1 MAQRKWTAAHRLKK
15 KQLKQEGVSANVSVP
30 SSTTKVDLRKKE
42 GKKTRRSKT
51 QKLKNEIEQ
60 LRATVR
66 QLTNENGKLKVSQS
80 ETPPRPSPSPIFL
93 DNISPSAKR
102 RAITRLKDAKDTL
115 AHGTQKDIRTE
126 LGVNLS
132 NPSAPKKT
140 APSFIQTTIENFLCQ
155 DHISKLCPEKN
166 KIIDNKQ
173 VRYCLN
179 HLSTLH
185 EIFEYETGVEI
196 DYVTFTR

>member
-1 MAQRKWTAAHRLKK
+1 AAHRLKK

-42 GKKTRRSKT
+42 GKKTRRSNT

-66 QLTNENGKLKVSQS
+66 QLTNENRKLKASQP
-80 ETPPRPSPSPIFL
+80 ETPPRPSPSQIFL

-115 AHGTQKDIRTE
+115 PHETQKDIRTE

-140 APSFIQTTIENFLCQ
+140 APSSIQTTTENFLCQ
-155 DHISKLCPEKN
+155 DHISKLCPE
-166 KIIDNKQ
+166 
-173 VRYCLN
+173 
-179 HLSTLH
+179 
-185 EIFEYETGVEI
+185 
-196 DYVTFTR
+196 